1 MILQCL
7 GEMQIELN
15 HCVHVI
21 FGGIA
26 IDIGVPEDKPTDIM
40 WYPVSI
46 NRGLSM
52 GEIIQ
57 RFLTVCKLV
66 IM

>member
-26 IDIGVPEDKPTDIM
+26 IDIGVPEDKPIDIM

-52 GEIIQ
+52 G
-57 RFLTVCKLV
+57 K
-66 IM
+66 